1 MQPASAIDR
10 LREKLGAD
18 AIKTDARALDE
29 VNSDLTENPAGRADA
44 VVAVAALE
52 QLQTVVQLASE
63 HGIALTPRVAGTNL
77 GGLTLPVRGGWVLDL
92 RPMNR
97 IVSLDRDNLVAVLE
111 PGVTFAQLKDA
122 MDAGEPRL
130 TVGYPLSPPDAS
142 VMANCLLDG
151 LGNLSLRHGAMGD
164 WVNGLEVVRADG
176 SLLRTGV
183 GALGV
188 EVPFGR
194 APLPDL
200 TGLFLSWQGTTGI
213 VSKLAIQLWPAPA
226 FRQRA
231 FVLAYDRAAT
241 LRALRELPRLDV
253 LDDLGG
259 LSWPTGKMLF
269 GVHHPKERDPAEPEF
284 FFYLDLGAPSPE
296 LLGEKQRVVCRYLKQ
311 LRAEGLRIE
320 DPLELETLLQI
331 EPRFERLAT
340 FPTRLDFLLDHPD
353 GGLTWVGTYG
363 PMGHFERGI
372 QRGIDIVERHRFP
385 PTIVARPMRGGHFG
399 VLRFI
404 QVFHRARPAERARVR
419 ACNAEL
425 SEALLEEG
433 FVTYKTPAWAVARMA
448 QRLDRGFIRLQREI
462 KALLDPQG
470 ILNPGRWEL
479 QQPVRGD

>member
-1 MQPASAIDR
+1 MQPVSAIDQLKER
-10 LREKLGAD
+10 VGAD
-18 AIKTDARALDE
+18 AVRTDASALSE
-29 VNSDLTENPAGRADA
+29 VNADLTENPEGHADA
-44 VVAVAALE
+44 VVCISDLE
-52 QLQTVVQLASE
+52 QLQAAVRLASE
-63 HGIALTPRVAGTNL
+63 QKIPLTPRVAGTNL

-97 IVSLDRDNLVAVLE
+97 IVSLDADNLVAVLE
-111 PGVTFAQLKDA
+111 PGVTFAQLKAA
-122 MDAGEPRL
+122 MDTCQPRL
-130 TVGYPLSPPDAS
+130 TLGYPLAPPDAS

-164 WVNGLEVVRADG
+164 WINGLEVVRADG

-188 EVPFGR
+188 AVPFAR

-213 VSKLAIQLWPAPA
+213 VSKLAVQLWPAPA
-226 FRQRA
+226 FRERA

-259 LSWPTGKMLF
+259 LSWPTGKLLF

-284 FFYLDLGAPSPE
+284 FFYLDIGASGQQ
-296 LLGEKQRVVCRYLKQ
+296 LLDEKWRIVHRYLGQ
-311 LRAEGLRIE
+311 LRSEGLRIE
-320 DPLELETLLQI
+320 NPLDLPTLLRI
-331 EPRFERLAT
+331 EPRFERLVT
-340 FPTRLDFLLDHPD
+340 YPTRLDFLLDHPD

-363 PMGHFERGI
+363 PMSRFERGI
-372 QRGIDIVERHRFP
+372 ELGVGIVERHGFP

-404 QVFHRARPAERARVR
+404 QVFRRHDPADCRRVQ

-425 SEALLEEG
+425 GEALLEEG
-433 FVTYKTPAWAVARMA
+433 FVMYKTPGWILPHYQ
-448 QRLDRGFIRLQREI
+448 QRLDSGFARLVREI
-462 KALLDPQG
+462 RSLVDPHG

-479 QQPVRGD
+479 RQP

>member
-1 MQPASAIDR
+1 MQSATAIET
-10 LREKLGAD
+10 LKQLVGAD
-18 AIKTDARALDE
+18 AVRTDERELAT
-29 VNSDLTENPAGRADA
+29 VNADLTENPEGCAEA
-44 VVAVAALE
+44 VVSIVGLE
-52 QLQTVVQLASE
+52 QLQSVVRLAAE
-63 HGIALTPRVAGTNL
+63 YGIGLTPRVAGTNL

-97 IVSLDRDNLVAVLE
+97 IVTLDTDDLMAVLE
-111 PGVTFAQLKDA
+111 PGVTFAQLKEALDA
-122 MDAGEPRL
+122 CEPRL
-130 TVGYPLSPPDAS
+130 TVGYPLAPPDAS

-164 WVNGLEVVRADG
+164 WVHGLEVVRADG

-188 EVPFGR
+188 PVEFGR

-213 VSKLAIQLWPAPA
+213 VSKLALQLWPAPA
-226 FRQRA
+226 FQHRA

-284 FFYLDLGAPSPE
+284 FFYLDVGASSQG
-296 LLGEKQRVVCRYLKQ
+296 LLNEKLRVVHRYLRQ
-311 LRAEGLRIE
+311 LRSEGLRIE
-320 DPLELETLLQI
+320 DPLDLPTLFQI

-363 PMGHFERGI
+363 PLSRFERGI
-372 QRGIDIVERHRFP
+372 QRGADIVQGHGFP

-404 QVFHRARPAERARVR
+404 QVFVRNAPAERERARV
-419 ACNAEL
+419 CNAEL
-425 SEALLEEG
+425 CEALLQEG
-433 FVTYKTPAWAVARMA
+433 FVTYKTPAWAVAHFA
-448 QRLDRGFIRLQREI
+448 PRLDPGFVRLQREV
-462 KALLDPQG
+462 KNLVDPQG

-479 QQPVRGD
+479 GEP